1 MSYNGTVHCRHC
13 YGKGHNRRTCP
24 QLTDQYKR
32 RAVNELNNGEG
43 REGYWHGE
51 YAKRT
56 GYWLDPDTQENGEK
70 ATELKKSR
78 ASGTRRCKYCAK
90 TGHNTR
96 TCPELKE
103 AKATAIRETREY
115 REAALAVLVERGI
128 GIGALV
134 QTRRYD
140 STLAYMVKGI
150 NWNAMTHRSGNNNSS
165 IINLEILNPSLV
177 SGWQR
182 NNQIPVPPVNAESTN
197 WDAYEVIGPV
207 PGAAVPLTIPDG
219 WLEDTS
225 WLEGM
230 FEGAQSPNW
239 HENRYD
245 Y

>member
-1 MSYNGTVHCRHC
+1 M
-13 YGKGHNRRTCP
+13 
-24 QLTDQYKR
+24 
-32 RAVNELNNGEG
+32 
-43 REGYWHGE
+43 
-51 YAKRT
+51 
-56 GYWLDPDTQENGEK
+56 
-70 ATELKKSR
+70 
-78 ASGTRRCKYCAK
+78 
-90 TGHNTR
+90 
-96 TCPELKE
+96 
-103 AKATAIRETREY
+103 
-115 REAALAVLVERGI
+115 LVERGI

-225 WLEGM
+225 WLEDM